1 MQNNKLSKTHEVFC
15 QSVVNGLSF
24 VESYIKA
31 FPKAE
36 KWKRE
41 VAQNRGCEFAKKPHI
56 AERINELRQ
65 AMQEK
70 AKKKFEWDKDKSVKV
85 LASIALNTDYRESAR
100 VSAVKAINELLGLN
114 APTTSKIDHT
124 SEDGSMTPKP
134 VVDVTK
140 LSDSALEELFNARIE
155 K

>member
-31 FPKAE
+31 FPKAG

-56 AERINELRQ
+56 ASRINELRQ

-70 AKKKFEWDKDKSVKV
+70 AKKK
-85 LASIALNTDYRESAR
+85 
-100 VSAVKAINELLGLN
+100 
-114 APTTSKIDHT
+114 
-124 SEDGSMTPKP
+124 
-134 VVDVTK
+134 
-140 LSDSALEELFNARIE
+140 
-155 K
+155 